1 MIGATKSRQV
11 NHRGGGACVGQVG
24 EFELYPAVPVV
35 EFPKP
40 LAEIRFTKVRFAF
53 PKAHWDGM
61 GVERWI

>member
-1 MIGATKSRQV
+1 M
-11 NHRGGGACVGQVG
+11 GQVG

-35 EFPKP
+35 EFPKR